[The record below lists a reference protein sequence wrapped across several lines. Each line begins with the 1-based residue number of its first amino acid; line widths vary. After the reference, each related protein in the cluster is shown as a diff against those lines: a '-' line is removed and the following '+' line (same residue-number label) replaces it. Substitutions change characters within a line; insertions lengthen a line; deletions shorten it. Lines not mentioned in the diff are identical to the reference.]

1 MQMSRKVL
9 WNAYATAVAALT
21 AVVATKA
28 LEGAWRLTTG
38 GEPPEPTDPNTP
50 LRQAV
55 AWAVASALGI
65 GVATMLVNRV
75 AAIQWERAMGEP
87 APRKGR
93 VAA

>member
-9 WNAYATAVAALT
+9 WNVYATAVGALT
-21 AVVATKA
+21 VVIATKA

-38 GEPPEPTDPNTP
+38 GQPPEPTDPNTP

-55 AWAVASALGI
+55 AWTVASALGI
-65 GVATMLVNRV
+65 GVTTVLVNRF

-87 APRKGR
+87 VPRKGQ
-93 VAA
+93 VDA